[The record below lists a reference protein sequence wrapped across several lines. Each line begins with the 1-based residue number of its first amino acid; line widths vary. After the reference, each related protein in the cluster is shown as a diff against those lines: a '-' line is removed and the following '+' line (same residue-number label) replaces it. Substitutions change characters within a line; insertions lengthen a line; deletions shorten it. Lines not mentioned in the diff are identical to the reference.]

1 MADPRK
7 LTMGG
12 TALTQ
17 FVPEAN
23 GWVVAMSGDFDG
35 GVFARIAEG
44 PVDKGNGRTEYVL
57 EHFFTR
63 KDGSTI
69 QTRDNAVLQAVP
81 GHNRVYV
88 NTFYNVQR
96 TTGAFEG
103 LTGKFESWGA
113 AEPDTGR
120 GILRFSGELKG

>member
-1 MADPRK
+1 MASHK
-7 LTMGG
+7 TLTMGG

-17 FVPEAN
+17 FVPDLN

-35 GVFARIAEG
+35 GVFARIVDG
-44 PVDKGNGRTEYVL
+44 PVDKGNGRSEYDL

-69 QTRDNAVLQAVP
+69 QTRDKAVVQTIT
-81 GHNRVYV
+81 GQQRVYV
-88 NTFYNVQR
+88 NTFYNVVK

-103 LTGKFESWGA
+103 MMGKFESWGA
-113 AEPDTGR
+113 AEADTGK
-120 GILRFSGELKG
+120 GILRFSGEIAA